1 MEYTLVNFNM
11 PTKLKKKLDT
21 ITKEKHVTRT
31 AILNLL
37 VNQFCNNETI
47 LRTHNEFLDWTTEDP
62 SFKHSNYDVLAPM
75 FDSYDYD
82 PFASEEE

>member
-11 PTKLKKKLDT
+11 PTKLKKKFDS

-37 VNQFCNNETI
+37 VNQFCNNESMLQI
-47 LRTHNEFLDWTTEDP
+47 NNEFLDWAIDDP
-62 SFKHSNYDVLAPM
+62 LFKHSGYDVLAPT

-82 PFASEEE
+82 PFASKEE